1 MKNAINDARLNQ
13 LTTWVEKL
21 FPDDHLNIT
30 VASSDASFRRYFRL
44 KQNESSYIVMDAPP
58 EHEDISS
65 FIKIDEFL
73 AQYDVAVPHIYAKD
87 EDNGYL
93 LLSDFGDTSFLKS
106 LTSANA
112 DNLYRKAIDELISM
126 QKTHPANTSLP
137 DYDETKLRDEMSL
150 FPDWFLSRHLDLKVP
165 KILTAVYDFLIDEIQ
180 QQPSCFVHR
189 DYHSRNLMVCADNT
203 LGIIDFQDAVVGPIT
218 YDLVSL
224 LKDCYIQ
231 WPAEQQQNWLNYYKE
246 QAINNKLITQ
256 SQGKD
261 LQRWFDLTGLQ
272 RHLKV
277 LGIFCRL
284 NYRDGKANYLN
295 DLPLTLHYVLE
306 VCERYKEL
314 EALYEFLT
322 RTPQIMA
329 IK

>member
-1 MKNAINDARLNQ
+1 MKNVTNDARFDQ
-13 LTTWVEKL
+13 LKSWVEKL
-21 FPDDHLNIT
+21 FPDDRLTIT

-44 KQNESSYIVMDAPP
+44 KQNDNSYIVMDAPP

-65 FIKIDEFL
+65 FINVDEFL
-73 AQYDVAVPHIYAKD
+73 SQYDVAVPHLYAKD

-93 LLSDFGDTSFLKS
+93 LLSDFGDTSFLKA
-106 LTSANA
+106 LRTA
-112 DNLYRKAIDELISM
+112 DADELYRKAIDELVAM
-126 QKTHPANTSLP
+126 QMTNTTNTTLP
-137 DYDETKLRDEMSL
+137 DYDEAKLREEMSL
-150 FPDWFLSRHLDLKVP
+150 FPDWFLTRHLSLQAP
-165 KILTAVYDFLIDEIQ
+165 KMLTAVYDFLIDEIKK
-180 QQPSCFVHR
+180 QPNCFVHR

-203 LGIIDFQDAVVGPIT
+203 LGIIDFQDAVIGPIT

-231 WPAEQQQNWLNYYKE
+231 WPAEQQQKWLNYYKE
-246 QAINNKLITQ
+246 QAINNKLITA
-256 SQGKD
+256 SQGND

-314 EALYEFLT
+314 ETLYEFLT
-322 RTPQIMA
+322 STPEIMA

>member
-1 MKNAINDARLNQ
+1 MKNATNDARLNQ
-13 LTTWVEKL
+13 LTTWLEKL

-44 KQNESSYIVMDAPP
+44 KQNDSSYIVMDAPP

-65 FIKIDEFL
+65 FIKVDEFL
-73 AQYDVAVPHIYAKD
+73 AQYNVAVPHIYAKD
-87 EDNGYL
+87 EDKGYL

-112 DNLYRKAIDELISM
+112 DNLYPKAIDELVAM
-126 QKTHPANTSLP
+126 QKTNPANTSLP
-137 DYDETKLRDEMSL
+137 DYDETKLRDEISL
-150 FPDWFLSRHLDLKVP
+150 FPDWFLSRHLDLKAP
-165 KILTAVYDFLIDEIQ
+165 QTLTTVYDFIIDEIQ
-180 QQPSCFVHR
+180 QQPNCFVHR

-203 LGIIDFQDAVVGPIT
+203 LGIIDFQDAVIGPIT

-231 WPAEQQQNWLNYYKE
+231 WPAEQQQKWLNYYKE
-246 QAINNKLITQ
+246 QAINNKLITR
-256 SQGKD
+256 SQGND

-322 RTPQIMA
+322 HTPEIMA

>member
-1 MKNAINDARLNQ
+1 MKNVTNDARFDQ
-13 LTTWVEKL
+13 LKSWVEKL
-21 FPDDHLNIT
+21 FPDDRLTIT

-44 KQNESSYIVMDAPP
+44 KQNDNSYIVMDAPP

-65 FIKIDEFL
+65 FINVDEFL
-73 AQYDVAVPHIYAKD
+73 SQYDVAVPHLYAKD

-93 LLSDFGDTSFLKS
+93 LLSDFGDTSFL
-106 LTSANA
+106 NA
-112 DNLYRKAIDELISM
+112 LRTADADELYRKAIDELVAM
-126 QKTHPANTSLP
+126 QMTNTTNTTLP
-137 DYDETKLRDEMSL
+137 DYDEVKLRDEMSL
-150 FPDWFLSRHLDLKVP
+150 FPDWFLTRHLSLQAP
-165 KILTAVYDFLIDEIQ
+165 KMLTAAYDFLIDEIKK
-180 QQPSCFVHR
+180 QPSCFVHR

-203 LGIIDFQDAVVGPIT
+203 LGIIDFQDAVIGPIT

-231 WPAEQQQNWLNYYKE
+231 WPAEQQQKWLNYYIE
-246 QAINNKLITQ
+246 QAINNKLITV
-256 SQGKD
+256 SQGDD

-314 EALYEFLT
+314 ETLYEFLT
-322 RTPQIMA
+322 STPEIMA